1 MINKLTGEPVSEQIQ
16 NVLKRL
22 ANSENV
28 PEAEIQQFIND
39 LINSTSERTGRPLA
53 RKTVIHHLS
62 FISDVFSYAVK
73 MDMLTYNPCR
83 KVTVPKG
90 EAKEKDIYT
99 IEEITRI
106 FELLDGENVP
116 TKFRV
121 FFKLAVYSGYRR
133 GELLGLEWKDVDFEN
148 NTIKVRRTSNY
159 TAKKG
164 IYTDTTKTKKSQRTQ
179 KYPQYVM
186 DMLWELR
193 KEQDEQCA
201 RMGNKWQD
209 YDRLF
214 IKWDGSPMNNNTP
227 YFWFKE
233 FCEKN
238 SIRFCDIHS
247 LRHLHASL
255 LINAGVDV
263 VAVSGD
269 LGHSQVS
276 TTTNIYCHMFQE
288 AQARTSQAIADAL
301 IFDKKEKQ
309 GGEKA
314 ELPA

>member
-1 MINKLTGEPVSEQIQ
+1 MK
-16 NVLKRL
+16 
-22 ANSENV
+22 
-28 PEAEIQQFIND
+28 D
-39 LINSTSERTGRPLA
+39 
-53 RKTVIHHLS
+53 
-62 FISDVFSYAVK
+62 IS
-73 MDMLTYNPCR
+73 
-83 KVTVPKG
+83 
-90 EAKEKDIYT
+90 EAKKYDRSYKEQLVKPALKIGVKRAG
-99 IEEITRI
+99 EELKIPYET
-106 FELLDGENVP
+106 LYGWVQ
-116 TKFRV
+116 
-121 FFKLAVYSGYRR
+121 A
-133 GELLGLEWKDVDFEN
+133 
-148 NTIKVRRTSNY
+148 
-159 TAKKG
+159 AKNG

-201 RMGNKWQD
+201 GIGDKWQD
-209 YDRLF
+209 YDHLF

-288 AQARTSQAIADAL
+288 AQARTSQAIADTL
-301 IFDKKEKQ
+301 IFDKKKSRAAKKPNSLLKDHKFKIRTSAVTEIKDFEQ
-309 GGEKA
+309 QREPCCFAIKTK
-314 ELPA
+314 

>member
-1 MINKLTGEPVSEQIQ
+1 MEIGVKRAGEE
-16 NVLKRL
+16 LK
-22 ANSENV
+22 V
-28 PEAEIQQFIND
+28 PYGTLYGWVQA
-39 LINSTSERTGRPLA
+39 
-53 RKTVIHHLS
+53 
-62 FISDVFSYAVK
+62 
-73 MDMLTYNPCR
+73 
-83 KVTVPKG
+83 
-90 EAKEKDIYT
+90 
-99 IEEITRI
+99 
-106 FELLDGENVP
+106 
-116 TKFRV
+116 
-121 FFKLAVYSGYRR
+121 
-133 GELLGLEWKDVDFEN
+133 
-148 NTIKVRRTSNY
+148 
-159 TAKKG
+159 AKKG

-201 RMGNKWQD
+201 GIGDKWQD

-288 AQARTSQAIADAL
+288 A
-301 IFDKKEKQ
+301 
-309 GGEKA
+309 
-314 ELPA
+314 

>member
-1 MINKLTGEPVSEQIQ
+1 MEIGVKRAGEE
-16 NVLKRL
+16 LK
-22 ANSENV
+22 V
-28 PEAEIQQFIND
+28 PYGTLYGWVQA
-39 LINSTSERTGRPLA
+39 
-53 RKTVIHHLS
+53 
-62 FISDVFSYAVK
+62 
-73 MDMLTYNPCR
+73 
-83 KVTVPKG
+83 
-90 EAKEKDIYT
+90 
-99 IEEITRI
+99 
-106 FELLDGENVP
+106 
-116 TKFRV
+116 
-121 FFKLAVYSGYRR
+121 
-133 GELLGLEWKDVDFEN
+133 
-148 NTIKVRRTSNY
+148 
-159 TAKKG
+159 AKKG

-201 RMGNKWQD
+201 RMGDKWQD

-247 LRHLHASL
+247 LRHLHASP

-269 LGHSQVS
+269 LGHSQAS
-276 TTTNIYCHMFQE
+276 MTTNIYCHMFQE

>member
-1 MINKLTGEPVSEQIQ
+1 M
-16 NVLKRL
+16 
-22 ANSENV
+22 
-28 PEAEIQQFIND
+28 
-39 LINSTSERTGRPLA
+39 
-53 RKTVIHHLS
+53 
-62 FISDVFSYAVK
+62 
-73 MDMLTYNPCR
+73 
-83 KVTVPKG
+83 
-90 EAKEKDIYT
+90 
-99 IEEITRI
+99 
-106 FELLDGENVP
+106 
-116 TKFRV
+116 
-121 FFKLAVYSGYRR
+121 FFKLAVYSEYRR

-201 RMGNKWQD
+201 RMGDKWQD

-247 LRHLHASL
+247 LRRLHASL

-263 VAVSGD
+263 VVVSGD

-309 GGEKA
+309 GGGKA
-314 ELPA
+314 KFPA